1 MQISSIGSSS
11 GTDSVSIAKMMEEI
25 RKKML
30 EKLDKNGDGK
40 LDATEL
46 ADVADKTDTKVD
58 DLLTQFD
65 NDTDGTLSKTE
76 ANKMFETMRPKG
88 PPPEMFDNMDQD
100 GDNNIDETELA
111 KFADMTGTKAS
122 DLLTKFDEDGDG
134 VLSKTEANTMFE
146 AMKPKGPPPDQQAS
160 NLEETDSSKELKSLL
175 DALDESDD
183 KKTTEDLFAQ
193 YLQNLVQK
201 YNVNNSYNN
210 DGIYNTNGATN
221 SQLLD
226 IQA

>member
-11 GTDSVSIAKMMEEI
+11 GTDSASIAKMMAEM
-25 RKKML
+25 RKNMIA
-30 EKLDKNGDGK
+30 KLDKNGDGK

-46 ADVADKTDTKVD
+46 ADVTDKTGMKVD
-58 DLLTQFD
+58 DLLNQ
-65 NDTDGTLSKTE
+65 
-76 ANKMFETMRPKG
+76 
-88 PPPEMFDNMDQD
+88 
-100 GDNNIDETELA
+100 
-111 KFADMTGTKAS
+111 
-122 DLLTKFDEDGDG
+122 FDEDNDG
-134 VLSKTEANTMFE
+134 VLSKTEANKMFE
-146 AMKPKGPPPDQQAS
+146 AMKPKGPPPDQQTS
-160 NLEETDSSKELKSLL
+160 NLDETDSSKELKTLL

-210 DGIYNTNGATN
+210 DGTYNTNGATN